1 MARYVAVSDVQ
12 YDIGS
17 NTLRAKLK
25 AQDGSQSDF
34 EIEGTAFAELMGLA
48 NITNAVIH
56 HFHARREMPLIP
68 VTGIHT
74 GPASH
79 GEPRQY
85 GMSLTLLIQQMGAL
99 HFFMPADLEGALRER
114 LQLPNSASSPATG
127 SG

>member
-1 MARYVAVSDVQ
+1 MARYVAVSGVQ

-34 EIEGTAFAELMGLA
+34 EIEGPAFAELMGLA
-48 NITNAVIH
+48 NITNTVIH

-68 VTGIHT
+68 VIGIHT

-99 HFFMPADLEGALRER
+99 HFFLPPDLESALLER
-114 LQLPNSASSPATG
+114 LKLPNSASSPG
-127 SG
+127 SGSG

>member
-1 MARYVAVSDVQ
+1 MRFVQ

-34 EIEGTAFAELMGLA
+34 QIDGPAFAELMGLA

-56 HFHARREMPLIP
+56 QFHARREMPLIP

-79 GEPRQY
+79 GEPRQH
-85 GMSLTLLIQQMGAL
+85 GMSLTLLVQQMGAL
-99 HFFMPADLEGALRER
+99 HFFLPPDLETALRER
-114 LQLPNSASSPATG
+114 LELPGAGSAPATPR
-127 SG
+127 